1 MHDPP
6 AVDPAALSASLRG
19 EGALDPP
26 RLLGRSGGH
35 RFSPSSSVYAVSLP
49 QGSFA
54 VKRYHLE
61 EVASDRRRRT
71 GADAMEHE
79 DETELIRVTVD
90 GCKLVSFLY
99 CALLVVVIC
108 ERQLIT
114 KNLSLSNNLVCYY
127 ITFIYCCFFQAEV
140 RHLRQL
146 RHPNLLPLLGAFVCG
161 SEVLLA
167 FPRAALGSVRGILRT
182 HFREGLPEAAVAFIL
197 RDVLQALKYLHS
209 KVDCHFTH

>member
-1 MHDPP
+1 MSRATSASSSSSHPPDMHDPP

-49 QGSFA
+49 QGSGQVRSFA

-79 DETELIRVTVD
+79 DETELIRVTV
-90 GCKLVSFLY
+90 C
-99 CALLVVVIC
+99 
-108 ERQLIT
+108 
-114 KNLSLSNNLVCYY
+114 
-127 ITFIYCCFFQAEV
+127 
-140 RHLRQL
+140 
-146 RHPNLLPLLGAFVCG
+146 
-161 SEVLLA
+161 
-167 FPRAALGSVRGILRT
+167 
-182 HFREGLPEAAVAFIL
+182 
-197 RDVLQALKYLHS
+197 
-209 KVDCHFTH
+209 